1 MSAYVLLSQE
11 LYEGAKSAALH
22 NGFRADEQ
30 IEFWARLGRA
40 CIENPD
46 LPSAFVAECLLS
58 LAESRAQEVMPFI
71 PRSSSIQT

>member
-1 MSAYVLLSQE
+1 MSAHVLLSQE

-22 NGFRADEQ
+22 NGVRTDGQ
-30 IEFWARLGRA
+30 MVFWARLGRA
-40 CIENPD
+40 GREDPD

-58 LAESRAQEVMPFI
+58 LAESRTQEVMPFI

>member
-11 LYEGAKSAALH
+11 LYEGAKSDALH
-22 NGFRADEQ
+22 NRFRADEQ

-46 LPSAFVAECLLS
+46 LPSVFVAECLLS
-58 LAESRAQEVMPFI
+58 LAESRTQEVVPFM
-71 PRSSSIQT
+71 PRSL

>member
-11 LYEGAKSAALH
+11 LYEGAKSDALH

-30 IEFWARLGRA
+30 IEFWVRLGRA

-58 LAESRAQEVMPFI
+58 LAESRTQEVIPFI
-71 PRSSSIQT
+71 PRSL